1 MDVIVPPIPE
11 AYDEY
16 RATLQAFISAHKP
29 ALTWKQ
35 RTGVRVPDS
44 AADIALLRRYVRD
57 LHEAGYRLDRF
68 SVSSERGDPHEQ
80 RILEQELGAA
90 GVPYILGNPLVAGA
104 LRYFGTDEQ
113 RAAYFPPMAR
123 GEHIWTQLFSEP
135 DAGSDLTS
143 LQTRATMVDDEYVV
157 VGQKVWSTWA
167 QWADYGYLLARTEPV
182 EGAGGIT
189 AFILDMRS
197 PGVDVRPLREMT
209 GTTDFNEVFFD
220 EVRIPAANIIGAPGE
235 GWRVAGASLAEE
247 RTGVGSA
254 GGGGGNDPGQRLVR
268 LARRTR
274 RQGRPAIEDG
284 AVRQQIGDLAARSR
298 IQRHLGQRIAT
309 KAMRG
314 QITPADAPIAKIWF
328 SELNLQTTE
337 AALALLCP
345 RSMAVEG
352 DELAEEDG
360 RWQDAFLY
368 ARAWTIA
375 GGSNEIMRNLIAER
389 GLGLPREPRGQAQS
403 ESPSPS

>member
-1 MDVIVPPIPE
+1 VDVIVPPIPE

-113 RAAYFPPMAR
+113 RAAF
-123 GEHIWTQLFSEP
+123 FSEP

-337 AALALLCP
+337 AALALLGP

>member
-1 MDVIVPPIPE
+1 MDVMVPPIPDG
-11 AYDEY
+11 YDDY
-16 RATLQAFISAHKP
+16 RATLREFIAEHKP
-29 ALTWKQ
+29 VLTWKQ
-35 RTGVRVPDS
+35 RTGVRVPDR
-44 AADIALLRRYVRD
+44 ADDVALLRRYVRELD
-57 LHEAGYRLDRF
+57 EAGYRLDRF
-68 SVSSERGDPHEQ
+68 SVSTERSDPYEQ
-80 RILEQELGAA
+80 RILEQELGGA
-90 GVPYILGNPLVAGA
+90 GVPYVLGNPLVAGA
-104 LRYFGTDEQ
+104 LKHFGTDDQ
-113 RAAYFPPMAR
+113 RATYFPALAR

-143 LQTRATMVDDEYVV
+143 LQTRATREGDEYVV

-189 AFILDMRS
+189 AFILDMHS
-197 PGVDVRPLREMT
+197 IGLDVRPLREMT

-220 EVRIPAANIIGAPGE
+220 EVRIPVANVIGTPGE

-247 RTGVGSA
+247 RTGVGGA
-254 GGGGGNDPGQRLVR
+254 GGGGGSDPGQRLVR

-284 AVRQQIGDLAARSR
+284 AVRQQIGDLSARSR
-298 IQRHLGQRIAT
+298 IQRHLGQRMAT
-309 KAMRG
+309 KAMKG

-328 SELNLQTTE
+328 SELNLETTE
-337 AALALLCP
+337 AALGLLGP

-389 GLGLPREPRGQAQS
+389 GLGLPREPRGPSASQPQS
-403 ESPSPS
+403 

>member
-1 MDVIVPPIPE
+1 VL
-11 AYDEY
+11 A
-16 RATLQAFISAHKP
+16 
-29 ALTWKQ
+29 WKQ
-35 RTGVRVPDS
+35 RTGVRVPDRADDVELLRGYVRALYDAGYLLERF
-44 AADIALLRRYVRD
+44 AADGGAV
-57 LHEAGYRLDRF
+57 
-68 SVSSERGDPHEQ
+68 DPFEQ

-90 GVPYILGNPLVAGA
+90 GVPHVLGNPLVAGA
-104 LRYFGTDEQ
+104 LKHFGTDEQ
-113 RAAYFPPMAR
+113 RATYSPPLAR
-123 GEHIWTQLFSEP
+123 GDHIWTQLFSEP

-143 LQTRATMVDDEYVV
+143 LQTRAIRSGDEYVV

-189 AFILDMRS
+189 AFILDMHS
-197 PGVDVRPLREMT
+197 PGVDVLPLREMT

-220 EVRIPAANIIGAPGE
+220 EVRIPAANVMGAPGE

-254 GGGGGNDPGQRLVR
+254 GGGVDPAQRLVR
-268 LARRTR
+268 LARRSHR
-274 RQGRPAIEDG
+274 LGRPAIEDG
-284 AVRQQIGDLAARSR
+284 AVRQQIGELAARSR
-298 IQRHLGQRIAT
+298 IQRHLGQRMAT
-309 KAMRG
+309 KAMKG
-314 QITPADAPIAKIWF
+314 QITAADGPIAKIWF
-328 SELNLQTTE
+328 SELNLETTE
-337 AALALLCP
+337 AALALLGA

-389 GLGLPREPRGQAQS
+389 GLGLPREPRGHSQS
-403 ESPSPS
+403 